1 MNLKYPYQN
10 PGAEDSRGLNKK
22 MCEELQIQEDHDTD
36 GTFISISKMKQFM
49 VGDVFQCDNGKVS
62 MLKSRSSTNC
72 PLCK

>member
-22 MCEELQIQEDHDTD
+22 MCEELHDTH
-36 GTFISISKMKQFM
+36 GTFISMSEMKKFM
-49 VGDVFQCDNGKVS
+49 VGDVFKCDNGKVS